1 MQQLEN
7 LINDISDKTIR
18 DFIRSKNSAFK
29 EITKD
34 YSCKLT
40 DNRFSGLKK
49 LGYIDYDDSDSLLVF
64 SCKYNDDLSSRSSKK
79 MQFEIAKKLL
89 KENFKDGAVFVFYD
103 NAGRFRFSFIR
114 KNYGNKEQKFTPW
127 KRYTYFVDKTQ
138 TNKTFKD
145 CIGNASFSSLEK
157 IQEGFSLEPLSI
169 EFFDKYKEIYGKFV
183 GYITGKYYKKK
194 SSKNWE
200 EVDYADHEPDFIQFK
215 KEFNSNHKQVRDY
228 VKKLLGRLVFLKFI
242 EKKGWL
248 GEIKDT
254 KEIEPNF
261 LENVFKNSS
270 YQDDFLDKVLEEVI
284 FESLNN
290 PIGNTNKCEELKKY
304 SFPYLNGGL
313 FEKDELDKQSIHFP
327 KEYFEEIF
335 AFFNQ
340 YNFTIDENDP
350 NDAEVSV
357 DPEMLGHIFENLL
370 EDNKD
375 KGAFYTPKEIVHY
388 MCQESLI
395 EYLYTSLS
403 YEKDEEKDLIIELV
417 KTKVINEGLKDNLVE
432 IEEAL
437 EKVKICD
444 PAIGSG
450 AFPMGLLQE
459 IFSIKQSIYYNIH
472 NTLDNFPA
480 GKEKLNIIQNNIYGV
495 DIEQGAVDIAR
506 LRFWLSLVVDETE
519 AKPLPNLDYKIMCGN
534 SLISRYPLE
543 MPLKNVFDQYNK
555 AKKPEE
561 KLSLRRYKD
570 LVNSYTDTHLG
581 KDVFKAMIEQIKATF
596 KTSLKNKD
604 IIDRQKKEAIVFDYE
619 KLDLLGTRKADIDK
633 AGYKKA
639 KLELQKLIQAEEDV
653 KNNKIYENSFEWRF
667 EFPDLLD
674 EEGNFQGF
682 NIVIGN
688 PPYLKEGR
696 ASRTVFDGVRSS
708 QYYQGKMDIWY
719 MFACYGID
727 LLRSNGILCF
737 IATNNWVT
745 NSGASILRNKVIN
758 DTKILQLNDFANFML
773 FESASIQTM
782 VMMFEKNNKL
792 DNYTIDYRRLK
803 GNTKLSDVVALL
815 SKEKTKEVEYLTPIF
830 NRSSFTN
837 KYFTFSLNETILDKI
852 SKNKINLNP
861 DEIAQ
866 GIVFPQ
872 DFLNKKNQKIL
883 GNKFKIGD
891 SVFALNL
898 CDKDSIRLNESE
910 KSLIKPLYN
919 TEQILRYY
927 SNNNNNNWLIYTNSS
942 FKNPRSMD
950 NYPNLKAHLDKF
962 ANIITSDN
970 KPYGLHRS
978 RDERFFK
985 GEKVIALRKC
995 IDRPLFS
1002 YSDFDCYL
1010 SATFYVIKTN
1020 RVDMKYLTGL
1030 LNSKLIQ
1037 FWLKNKGKMQGL
1049 NYQLDK
1055 EPLIAIPIASPEKS
1069 KQSLIKNLVNKILEI
1084 KNKDINGD
1092 ITSIELKIDILV
1104 YKLYDLTYDE
1114 VLVIDPLTPITRE
1127 EYELE
1132 ID

>member
-29 EITKD
+29 EINED
-34 YSCKLT
+34 CCDIEI
-40 DNRFSGLKK
+40 DNRFSDLKK
-49 LGYIDYDDSDSLLVF
+49 LGYIDYADSDSLLVF

-79 MQFEIAKKLL
+79 MQFEIAKNLL
-89 KENFKDGAVFVFYD
+89 NDDFKDGAVFVFYD

-114 KNYGNKEQKFTPW
+114 KNYGDKEQKYTPW
-127 KRYTYFVDKTQ
+127 KRYTYFVDKANQ
-138 TNKTFKD
+138 TNKTFIN
-145 CIGNASFSSLEK
+145 CIGNASFTSLEK
-157 IQEGFSLEPLSI
+157 IQEGFSLESLSI

-270 YQDDFLDKVLEEVI
+270 YQDNFLDKVLGEVI

-395 EYLYTSLS
+395 EYLCTSLS
-403 YEKDEEKDLIIELV
+403 YEKDEQKDLIIELV
-417 KTKVINEGLKDNLVE
+417 KTKEINKGLKDNLVE
-432 IEEAL
+432 IEKAL

-534 SLISRYPLE
+534 SLISRYPLD

-561 KLSLRRYKD
+561 KLSLRKYKD

-688 PPYLKEGR
+688 PPYLRIQGIRDNNILLADALCKQYSAATGSFDLYAIFTEMAIKIIKSEGI
-696 ASRTVFDGVRSS
+696 VN
-708 QYYQGKMDIWY
+708 YIMPIKW
-719 MFACYGID
+719 
-727 LLRSNGILCF
+727 
-737 IATNNWVT
+737 T
-745 NSGASILRNKVIN
+745 NSAFGLGLREII
-758 DTKILQLNDFANFML
+758 T
-773 FESASIQTM
+773 
-782 VMMFEKNNKL
+782 KNNSAYKIINFGAYQVFNASTYTGIQFFKHNTNDLEYYEL
-792 DNYTIDYRRLK
+792 DRSLCSNYEL
-803 GNTKLSDVVALL
+803 GNYLGSL
-815 SKEKTKEVEYLTPIF
+815 SKEIAVNISSSNLKSNAWVLTTGIKGDILSKIDKNQRKIKDVFEKIFQGLATSKDDVYFLYNCRIENDTVIGFSKYENREIVIEKEFVKPLLKGEDVHRYDELKAKKYVIFPYKILNHKATLYTETEINNLFPKAYEYLKTCEDTLR
-830 NRSSFTN
+830 NREKGRLRNDEYWYRYIYPKNLISFDYEKLVAPDISLGGNFTYDDKG
-837 KYFTFSLNETILDKI
+837 KYYHTTTIYGYI
-852 SKNKINLNP
+852 
-861 DEIAQ
+861 
-866 GIVFPQ
+866 
-872 DFLNKKNQKIL
+872 KKEGVIESY
-883 GNKFKIGD
+883 KFWM
-891 SVFALNL
+891 A
-898 CDKDSIRLNESE
+898 
-910 KSLIKPLYN
+910 
-919 TEQILRYY
+919 
-927 SNNNNNNWLIYTNSS
+927 
-942 FKNPRSMD
+942 
-950 NYPNLKAHLDKF
+950 
-962 ANIITSDN
+962 
-970 KPYGLHRS
+970 
-978 RDERFFK
+978 
-985 GEKVIALRKC
+985 
-995 IDRPLFS
+995 
-1002 YSDFDCYL
+1002 
-1010 SATFYVIKTN
+1010 
-1020 RVDMKYLTGL
+1020 L
-1030 LNSKLIQ
+1030 LNSKLCWFYLLNTGTTLANGYFRFKPDYINP
-1037 FWLKNKGKMQGL
+1037 FPIPNNIENESEIVLLVDEILKQKKIDYSFDSTELENEIDRLVYQLYGL
-1049 NYQLDK
+1049 ND
-1055 EPLIAIPIASPEKS
+1055 EEIAIVEGR
-1069 KQSLIKNLVNKILEI
+1069 V
-1084 KNKDINGD
+1084 
-1092 ITSIELKIDILV
+1092 
-1104 YKLYDLTYDE
+1104 
-1114 VLVIDPLTPITRE
+1114 
-1127 EYELE
+1127 
-1132 ID
+1132 